1 MKVYQ
6 KSIKIRTKKLY
17 DFVKMSEDI
26 KKVVKDSKIKNGIVI
41 LNSLHNTAA
50 LIIQEDDMTIHEDLK
65 NSLERIFPLNLEY
78 RHDFEGKVNAT
89 AHLKSN
95 FLGNSLIVPLKDNEL
110 ILGKWQDLF
119 FIELFEP
126 RDREIFVT
134 IIGE

>member
-1 MKVYQ
+1 
-6 KSIKIRTKKLY
+6 
-17 DFVKMSEDI
+17 MSEDI

-50 LIIQEDDMTIHEDLK
+50 LIIQEDDKTIHEDLK